1 MKVFTA
7 HLDHNLI
14 VKMIKIRIKKTTAKE
29 DEIDDANDDIDKYKL
44 AFIGS
49 NREKF
54 NFNTFRV
61 PISFL

>member
-29 DEIDDANDDIDKYKL
+29 EYKQKT
-44 AFIGS
+44 A
-49 NREKF
+49 KF
-54 NFNTFRV
+54 
-61 PISFL
+61 L